1 MKKING
7 AMVTKFREKYGWTK
21 THLGELLGVS
31 QQSITDIEYN
41 RNKTE
46 PTREFQNNLAE
57 VLGVSVSDFYSEEN
71 DIEYN
76 FKPSGSRNSS
86 PFKKIEFGIEQF
98 LNSSKQYDVIVE
110 VERIGIKNSRMDAY
124 DFVDLYGDRR
134 IRGINTEIEKE
145 VTSTYR
151 NDELIYT
158 DETLSSVVVL
168 YVKANKKDNEE

>member
-1 MKKING
+1 
-7 AMVTKFREKYGWTK
+7 
-21 THLGELLGVS
+21 
-31 QQSITDIEYN
+31 
-41 RNKTE
+41 
-46 PTREFQNNLAE
+46 
-57 VLGVSVSDFYSEEN
+57 
-71 DIEYN
+71 
-76 FKPSGSRNSS
+76 
-86 PFKKIEFGIEQF
+86 
-98 LNSSKQYDVIVE
+98 
-110 VERIGIKNSRMDAY
+110 MDAY